1 MTVFS
6 PMVSGK
12 KKMKLIIIT
21 MDRFY
26 FYTEKEALHEIL
38 IIFHVDNQVIREVIN
53 TPRILISFIIP
64 HPS

>member
-1 MTVFS
+1 MTVLIS
-6 PMVSGK
+6 PWFPAH

-38 IIFHVDNQVIREVIN
+38 IIFHINNQVIREVN
-53 TPRILISFIIP
+53 Y
-64 HPS
+64 